1 MLNARLA
8 EPGAAT
14 AVGVKASP
22 KGGVVCD
29 QGVTCSVFAV
39 SIVAG
44 EWSFAAVV
52 GTIEKAA
59 ARAPAKFVGVLELL
73 WYVLVRERYDYWWW
87 WCVAEYTLRELG
99 WFRFRCRSIKGVG
112 RKLCDGVR
120 GERDVDDLFKVGK
133 VYR

>member
-1 MLNARLA
+1 MLDTRLA
-8 EPGAAT
+8 EPGTAA
-14 AVGVKASP
+14 AIRVKASP

-29 QGVTCSVFAV
+29 QGVACSVFAV
-39 SIVAG
+39 SVVAG

-87 WCVAEYTLRELG
+87 RCVAEYPLRELG
-99 WFRFRCRSIKGVG
+99 WFGFGCRAVKGVG
-112 RKLCDGVR
+112 CKLCDGVR
-120 GERDVDDLFKVGK
+120 GKRDVDDLFKVG
-133 VYR
+133 